1 MNSSLRLQVVVFTA
15 TRVLLSTM
23 HRMIYPFLLTFGR
36 GLGVDMAAI
45 TLAVTARSLAGA
57 SGPFLAWVADN
68 HGRKVGMIFGLG
80 LFVLGTSLVVI
91 WPTYPIFFL
100 ALILTVLGRYVFDP
114 AMQAYLGDRVPYDRR
129 GRVTG
134 ITEMGWSL
142 AFILGV
148 PLMGFLIA
156 RRGWMAPFP
165 VLAILGLVAIG
176 ALAWLVPRD
185 PPHPDNQNGL
195 WRNLRGV
202 LTSPLALTGLA
213 MSLMLSAGNE
223 VVNLVFGVWMES
235 SFGLR
240 IAALGVASAVI
251 GFAEL
256 GGETLTATITDRLGK
271 PRAVAAGV
279 LLNCMAALALPFLGS
294 TLAGAFIGLFLFY
307 LTFEFAIVSSIALM
321 TEVFPSARATL
332 MAGSLAA
339 HSLGR
344 ALGALVTA
352 PLFALGQAS
361 LVIPDIMPS
370 ALASVVFNLLGLL
383 ALYRLGRG
391 MASQPV
397 PQAPAE
403 P

>member
-1 MNSSLRLQVVVFTA
+1 MRHSLRLQVAAFTA
-15 TRVLLSTM
+15 TRVVLNTM

-36 GLGVDMAAI
+36 GLGVDMAAL
-45 TLAVTARSLAGA
+45 TLAVTARSLVGA

-68 HGRKVGMIFGLG
+68 HGRKVGMIFGLV
-80 LFVLGTSLVVI
+80 LFVLGASLVII
-91 WPTYPIFFL
+91 WPTYLAFCL
-100 ALILTVLGRYVFDP
+100 ALLLTILGKYVFDP
-114 AMQAYLGDRVPYDRR
+114 AMQAYLGDRVSYERR
-129 GRVTG
+129 GRVLG

-156 RRGWMAPFP
+156 RRGWTAPFP
-165 VLAILGLVAIG
+165 VLAILGLAAI
-176 ALAWLVPRD
+176 AVLVWLVPRD
-185 PPHPDNQNGL
+185 LPHPDNQNGL
-195 WRNLRGV
+195 WRNLGSV
-202 LTSPLALTGLA
+202 LTSPLAVTGLA

-271 PRAVAAGV
+271 PPAVAAGV
-279 LLNCMAALALPFLGS
+279 LLNSLAALALPFLGS
-294 TLAGAFIGLFLFY
+294 TLPGAFIGLFLFY

-321 TEVFPSARATL
+321 TEVLPPARATL
-332 MAGSLAA
+332 MASGIAA

-352 PLFALGQAS
+352 PLFAMGQAS
-361 LVIPDIMPS
+361 ASTPDILPS
-370 ALASVVFNLLGLL
+370 ALASAAFNLIGLL
-383 ALYRLGRG
+383 ALYRLHTR
-391 MASQPV
+391 MARR
-397 PQAPAE
+397 PAVKTLG
-403 P
+403 